1 MKYFLIIVILILAG
15 TIGSCHIGNSPTGT
29 IDTTYNNQEP

>member
-1 MKYFLIIVILILAG
+1 MKTILLIAIIMIAIF
-15 TIGSCHIGNSPTGT
+15 IGSCHIGNSPTGT